1 MNNRK
6 LLQLKADTLTDS
18 EVAEVLEYLD
28 IMQSLSQPPIRD
40 NLGDELI
47 LHLLYGNRRRVR
59 QGVANGDR
67 SAHKKSNHSLAS

>member
-28 IMQSLSQPPIRD
+28 IMQSLSGSPIREG
-40 NLGDELI
+40 LGGEL
-47 LHLLYGNRRRVR
+47 LLQVIYGNRRRVR
-59 QGVANGDR
+59 QSARNGER
-67 SAHKKSNHSLAS
+67 AAHKRTNHSLMS